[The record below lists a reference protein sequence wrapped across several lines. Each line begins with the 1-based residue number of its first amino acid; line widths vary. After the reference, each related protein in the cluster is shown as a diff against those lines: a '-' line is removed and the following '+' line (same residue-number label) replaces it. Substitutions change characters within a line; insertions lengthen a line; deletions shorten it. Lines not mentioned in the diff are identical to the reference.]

1 MSQIDLQSVVYRDG
15 EHYVAQ
21 CLNVDV
27 SSFGDSEAE
36 ALVNLREALELYFE
50 DAPAGAEPPT
60 QCGQRVRVAAYGSF
74 RSTTLDHVDAHA
86 RQVPEAAR
94 TMSEPRV
101 YGHTRSGRPITDTDV
116 EALAAEAE
124 AGYDVDELI
133 ARRPKRGRPAL
144 SASPANVE
152 SVRLD
157 PELRRELLDRAR
169 TDATTTSE
177 VIREALRRF
186 LRAA

>member
-1 MSQIDLQSVVYRDG
+1 
-15 EHYVAQ
+15 
-21 CLNVDV
+21 
-27 SSFGDSEAE
+27 
-36 ALVNLREALELYFE
+36 
-50 DAPAGAEPPT
+50 
-60 QCGQRVRVAAYGSF
+60 
-74 RSTTLDHVDAHA
+74 
-86 RQVPEAAR
+86 
-94 TMSEPRV
+94 MSEPRV
-101 YGHTRSGRPITDTDV
+101 YGHTRINDTDV

-144 SASPANVE
+144 GSSPASVE

-157 PELRRELLDRAR
+157 PELRRELIDRAR
-169 TDATTTSE
+169 ADATTTSE